1 MTENIQDV
9 ISTKLAVAIA
19 NPIFPSLDSQLRVV
33 FLFSFYF
40 IDESAFL
47 MYF

>member
-19 NPIFPSLDSQLRVV
+19 NPIFQALIANCVQVV
-33 FLFSFYF
+33 ILVL
-40 IDESAFL
+40 ICL
-47 MYF
+47 MNTHF